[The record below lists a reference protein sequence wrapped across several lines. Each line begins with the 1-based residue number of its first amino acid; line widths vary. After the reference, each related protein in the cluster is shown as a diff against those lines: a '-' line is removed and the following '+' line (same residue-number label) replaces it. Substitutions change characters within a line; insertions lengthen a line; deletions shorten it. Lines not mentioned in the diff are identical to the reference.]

1 MYKINKMK
9 QVRFLNV
16 FTAILLFVFCQSN
29 ILQAQ
34 NIETYPTNWF
44 VQMKWNKVQVL
55 FRSTSMD
62 LSKAKISTSYSGVT
76 IQSIKY
82 FGNSHYMAANVMIAS
97 TAKMGDIKFVVN
109 NGTQTET
116 VSWPLKARRP
126 GKGTSFAQGVN
137 QSDFIYFLMPD
148 RFSNGEVKNDRLPGL
163 RDQTLNRDSI
173 YHRHGGDLQGVK
185 NHLDYLQQMGVT
197 TLWMTPVI
205 ENDMPNRTEHGYAF
219 TNHYAIEKRFGGEAA
234 YLQLSD
240 ALHQRGMKLIQDAV
254 YNHVGRFHFLVQDAP
269 DPNWLH
275 QWPRYTQTNYKDQT
289 QFDPYGAKVDLKIM
303 ADGWFTREMPD
314 MNHQNEYV
322 SNFLIQHALWS
333 VETFGIDAWRID
345 TYIYNDLPFMNH
357 CNQVLNEEY
366 PKLTSFGECWVH
378 GVSNQAFFVEN
389 NINHAFKSNLQ
400 GSADFQTLFYGIQP
414 ALNEKPSWDGG
425 VIKLYNTLAND
436 FLYKDATRNV
446 IFLDNHDMTRAL
458 SGFGESIPKLKM
470 GVAWLLTC
478 RGIPQLYY
486 GTEVLMK
493 GISNPDGLVRLDF
506 PGGWTGDAKNAFTGA
521 GLTQDEKSMLDY
533 TRTLGNFRKSS
544 SAIKTGKLM
553 QYLPDNGLYV
563 YFRYDDKQTVMCVMN
578 TTTENKKVDMSHF
591 EERTNGFKSGKDI
604 VSGQVVGNQ
613 FSIAPQTLQV
623 IELIK

>member
-1 MYKINKMK
+1 MK
-9 QVRFLNV
+9 RLQFSSV
-16 FTAILLFVFCQSN
+16 FVAMMLLLLCHNNELS
-29 ILQAQ
+29 AQ
-34 NIETYPTNWF
+34 KIETYPSNWF

-62 LSKAKISTSYSGVT
+62 LSKASISTKYAGVT
-76 IQSIKY
+76 VQGISHFK
-82 FGNSHYMAANVMIAS
+82 NSHYVVANVFIAS
-97 TAKMGDIKFVVN
+97 TAKAGDIQFVLN
-109 NGTQTET
+109 NGVSTET
-116 VSWPLKARRP
+116 VTWTLKPRRP

-148 RFSNGEVKNDRLPGL
+148 RFSNGEASNDRLPGL
-163 RDQTLNRDSI
+163 KDQTLNRDSI

-289 QFDPYGAKVDLKIM
+289 QFDPYGAKVDLKKM
-303 ADGWFTREMPD
+303 ADGWFTTEMPD
-314 MNHQNEYV
+314 MNHQNEFV
-322 SNFLIQHALWS
+322 AQFLIQHALWS

-345 TYIYNDLPFMNH
+345 TYIYNDMPFMNR
-357 CNQVLNEEY
+357 CNKALNEEY

-378 GVSNQAFFVEN
+378 GVSNQAYFVEN
-389 NINHAFKSNLQ
+389 NINNAFKSNLQ
-400 GSADFQTLFYGIQP
+400 GAADFQTLFYGIQP

-458 SGFGESIPKLKM
+458 SSFGESIPKLKM

-493 GISNPDGLVRLDF
+493 GISNPDGWVRLDF
-506 PGGWTGDAKNAFTGA
+506 PGGWPGDAKNAFTGV
-521 GLTQDEKSMLDY
+521 GLTKDEKEMLDY
-533 TRTLGNFRKSS
+533 TRVLGNYRKSS
-544 SAIKTGKLM
+544 SAITTGKLM
-553 QYLPDNGLYV
+553 QYIPNNGLYV
-563 YFRYDDKQTVMCVMN
+563 YFRYDEKQTVMCVMN
-578 TTTENKKVDMSHF
+578 TTSESKKVDMGHF
-591 EERTNGFKSGKDI
+591 EERTNGFKTGKDI
-604 VSGQVVGNQ
+604 VTGQVVGNQ